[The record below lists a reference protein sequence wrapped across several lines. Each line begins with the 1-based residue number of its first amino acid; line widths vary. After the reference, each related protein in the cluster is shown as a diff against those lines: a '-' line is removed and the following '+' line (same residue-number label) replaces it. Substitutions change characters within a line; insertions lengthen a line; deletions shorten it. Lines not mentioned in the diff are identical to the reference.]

1 MRILILSFSPI
12 ARDPRVLRQLR
23 ALRSSHELVV
33 AGFAT
38 TPEADRAIPLVPIGK
53 RRTSLAWKLLALLTL
68 LCGLY
73 WVHYW
78 FQLEFPRRALRQL
91 KASSFDLVLA
101 NDVNTLPLAFRL
113 AAGVPVYLDAH
124 EFSPAEFSS
133 LIWRLSIGRFYDWIC
148 RRWLP
153 QVSTMSTVCS
163 GLSEL
168 YGRTYG
174 RNADLI
180 VFNVPSLQQQ
190 LAVPTFDVQRLHQRV
205 RLVHHGSA
213 EPERRLELMVAMLDL
228 LDPRFSL
235 DLFLVGSESHYA
247 RSLRDHCC
255 DSDRLR
261 LHPPVPVPDL
271 SQTLT
276 HFDLGIYL
284 LPPDNLNHQYALP
297 NKLFEFLHA
306 GLAIAIGP
314 SPEMAAIVRSE
325 AVGVVANS
333 FDPAAL
339 AACLNALEP
348 EQICQ
353 MRRNAWAA
361 RERYTSQAAEQA
373 IAASVEQALTASRRP

>member
-53 RRTSLAWKLLALLTL
+53 RRTSFAWKLLALLTL

-73 WVHYW
+73 RVHYW

-148 RRWLP
+148 RRLLRK
-153 QVSTMSTVCS
+153 VNTMSTVCS

-174 RNADLI
+174 RKADLI
-180 VFNVPSLQQQ
+180 VFNVPPLQQQ
-190 LAVPTFDVQRLHQRV
+190 LTAPTFEMQRLHQRI

-213 EPERRLELMVAMLDL
+213 EPERRLEMMVAMLDL
-228 LDPRFSL
+228 LDHRFSL
-235 DLFLVGSESHYA
+235 DLFLVGSESQYA
-247 RSLRDHCC
+247 RSLRDHCR
-255 DSDRLR
+255 DTDRLH
-261 LHPPVPVPDL
+261 LHPPVPMVELPQVL
-271 SQTLT
+271 SQ
-276 HFDLGIYL
+276 FDLGVFL
-284 LPPDNLNHQYALP
+284 LPPLNPNYHHALP
-297 NKLFEFLHA
+297 NKLFEFIHA

-325 AVGVVANS
+325 GVGVVAPS
-333 FDPAAL
+333 FDPGAL
-339 AACLNALEP
+339 AACLNALEL
-348 EQICQ
+348 EQIGQ

-373 IAASVEQALTASRRP
+373 IAASVERALTASRRP